1 MGLLSLHPIGVD
13 AVKHFIKGN
22 GDLKKLNEII
32 ENQIIKKIDFNGKNY
47 YMMVDAPQV
56 EMTGR
61 KRGRCKET
69 KTIQTEKTTD
79 QSAENKEV
87 VYGLG
92 RGGKPRGGGGLG
104 NHHGGGKGKG
114 QGFRNR

>member
-1 MGLLSLHPIGVD
+1 MP
-13 AVKHFIKGN
+13 N
-22 GDLKKLNEII
+22 
-32 ENQIIKKIDFNGKNY
+32 FNGTG
-47 YMMVDAPQV
+47 PQG
-56 EMTGR
+56 EGAMTGR

-69 KTIQTEKTTD
+69 KTMQTEKTTD

-92 RGGKPRGGGGLG
+92 RGGKPCGGGGSG

-114 QGFRNR
+114 QGRGFRNK

>member
-1 MGLLSLHPIGVD
+1 MP
-13 AVKHFIKGN
+13 N
-22 GDLKKLNEII
+22 
-32 ENQIIKKIDFNGKNY
+32 FNGTG
-47 YMMVDAPQV
+47 PQG
-56 EMTGR
+56 EGAMTGR

-114 QGFRNR
+114 QGRGQGFRNR

>member
-1 MGLLSLHPIGVD
+1 MLNKNIT
-13 AVKHFIKGN
+13 
-22 GDLKKLNEII
+22 LKI
-32 ENQIIKKIDFNGKNY
+32 EEAFMPNFNGTG
-47 YMMVDAPQV
+47 PQG
-56 EMTGR
+56 EGAMTGR

-69 KTIQTEKTTD
+69 KTMQTEKTTD
-79 QSAENKEV
+79 QSAGNKEV

-104 NHHGGGKGKG
+104 NHHGGGKSKG